1 MTASALLAQE
11 EGKFEKGILMIQRL
25 WRGRT
30 QRLKY
35 RAVLQAART
44 IQTFWLTHI
53 RPVQLARYVLR
64 WLFRVQGLWG
74 QYKAVLQAACT
85 V

>member
-1 MTASALLAQE
+1 MTAHMAGIMAQE
-11 EGKFEKGILMIQRL
+11 EGKLQKCILMIQRL

-44 IQTFWLTHI
+44 IQAFWLTRI
-53 RPVQLARYVLR
+53 RPVQLAR
-64 WLFRVQGLWG
+64 
-74 QYKAVLQAACT
+74 
-85 V
+85 